1 MSETALSRLTAD
13 DDTFF
18 LMIESASIDKQSHQR
33 KACGSIGELQQLD
46 ETLGVALAFA
56 ESHPGTLILVTA
68 DHGQAAQLVAERTL
82 FSDIPMPV
90 YSPGHV
96 ARINTLEGE
105 VMAVNYATNDF
116 IIEEHT
122 GVNVPLLSNAVGQ
135 GLVPAMVTQPEIFNI
150 IKSHLLKQKQSDPI
164 NRI

>member
-1 MSETALSRLTAD
+1 
-13 DDTFF
+13 
-18 LMIESASIDKQSHQR
+18 
-33 KACGSIGELQQLD
+33 
-46 ETLGVALAFA
+46 
-56 ESHPGTLILVTA
+56 
-68 DHGQAAQLVAERTL
+68 
-82 FSDIPMPV
+82 MPV

-150 IKSHLLKQKQSDPI
+150 IKSHLFK
-164 NRI
+164 